1 MLKKTALLA
10 GVGFPNKH
18 NIEIASSEAI
28 YNIKSKEERS
38 CMIFIPVCG
47 YGNRVIH
54 IDINNQKETSQFF
67 VDFMLEE
74 EFYGKVGNVND
85 KTEALNLLRIYTR
98 PQ

>member
-38 CMIFIPVCG
+38 CMIFIPVFG

-67 VDFMLEE
+67 CW
-74 EFYGKVGNVND
+74 FYGKVGNVND
-85 KTEALNLLRIYTR
+85 KTVALNLLRIYTR